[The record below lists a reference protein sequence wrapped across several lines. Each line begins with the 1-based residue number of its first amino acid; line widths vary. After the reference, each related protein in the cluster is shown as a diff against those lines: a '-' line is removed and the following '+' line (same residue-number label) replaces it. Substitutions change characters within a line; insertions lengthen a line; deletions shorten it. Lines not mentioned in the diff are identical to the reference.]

1 MSGVDRD
8 RGPDLPFG
16 LKRRALCYLDKRLRL
31 DGNAGNDQ
39 TFDKGAMVRGSPDAG
54 VPGLH
59 EDVRSS
65 SGGGRSPNKSG
76 RAAEAIASS
85 QPSLWI
91 GFRQRAKRG
100 RFGDPFLNLSKAAPQ

>member
-1 MSGVDRD
+1 MHGL
-8 RGPDLPFG
+8 DLPFG
-16 LKRRALCYLDKRLRL
+16 LKRRALCCFGKRSRL

-39 TFDKGAMVRGSPDAG
+39 TFDEGVVVLGYSGAG

-85 QPSLWI
+85 RPFFYLDFAR
-91 GFRQRAKRG
+91 GQREAL
-100 RFGDPFLNLSKAAPQ
+100 F

>member
-1 MSGVDRD
+1 
-8 RGPDLPFG
+8 
-16 LKRRALCYLDKRLRL
+16 
-31 DGNAGNDQ
+31 
-39 TFDKGAMVRGSPDAG
+39 MVRGFPDAG

-85 QPSLWI
+85 QASFGLDSPADRKET
-91 GFRQRAKRG
+91 GFG
-100 RFGDPFLNLSKAAPQ
+100 THF